1 MGIISTIT
9 LKDNY
14 TSVAKRVEKSMSG
27 MEKAMKKVESTSK
40 AAGNTLG
47 KAFGQK
53 YDLKIKD
60 VKSKEIRKDLQKM
73 GSELRKVT
81 GKDYSVRITTKMKTK
96 SLKNMFSTSLPKL
109 KSSVTSTFTGIKGG
123 VIKFKTDTTAL
134 IKARKEARRLSKE
147 LTRTTGKKHK
157 VKVDFNRSSMGF
169 LDKIKSKLLSLKDF
183 KIGNIFS
190 GGLTGLKGM
199 LSGGL
204 KGAGGGVGGILAG
217 MGSGG
222 IAALGAG
229 IAGAGAAAAG
239 VGASLKMG
247 FNRLSDIQSSKAKL
261 RGLGYGKGDVNTIM
275 GNALTSVKGT
285 SFGMGEA
292 AQTAAGAVAAGIKPG
307 KQLES
312 MLKSVSNSAA
322 AAGVGM
328 DEMGSIFNKVVTSN
342 RAQSEEL
349 NQVADRGIPI
359 YQSLGEVMGVSADK
373 VKKMASEG
381 KVDYATFQKAM
392 EKASG
397 NVAFEQG
404 NTVKGAW
411 SNAKAA
417 MGRVGAGFLGG
428 ADGEGGIFGKL
439 APAINGL
446 ISKMGPLEKVAGGL
460 GEKFGGV
467 VSSIGETIGPVFS
480 ALGQALAPIGSL
492 FMSLASVVGPVIT
505 AAFQALG
512 NIITTFVVP
521 VIQSIG
527 GIISGVVSIIQSTV
541 IPVLSAVASFISG
554 TVIPG
559 FQTLISAALTPVK
572 GAFSLLKSA
581 VDRVA
586 GAFKSVKGAI
596 ESAVDG
602 LKGLGG
608 RISSAIGGFFT
619 GGGTKGHATGTGYFE
634 GGWTRVNERGEE
646 LIQLARGARIYPAG
660 KTNEIIQRDLRR
672 TTTQKSDAKIIHY
685 APVITVNGA
694 NKTNAEITD
703 IIDRR
708 LRRLAVNV

>member
-1 MGIISTIT
+1 MGIVSTIT

-14 TSVAKRVEKSMSG
+14 TPVAKRVEKSMSG

-40 AAGNTLG
+40 AAGSTLG
-47 KAFGQK
+47 KAFGKK

-81 GKDYSVRITTKMKTK
+81 GKDYSVKITTKMKTRSLK
-96 SLKNMFSTSLPKL
+96 SLFRGVPKL
-109 KSSVTSTFTGIKGG
+109 KTSAISAFSDVKDR

-134 IKARKEARRLSKE
+134 VKAKIEARRLSKE
-147 LTRTTGKKHK
+147 LTRATGKKHK
-157 VKVDFNRSSMGF
+157 VQVGMDRSPLGI
-169 LDKIKSKLLSLKDF
+169 LDRIKEKLLSLKGF
-183 KIGNIFS
+183 KIGDIFG
-190 GGLTGLKGM
+190 GGLSGIKGM

-204 KGAGGGVGGILAG
+204 KGASGGMGGILAG

-222 IAALGAG
+222 IAALGAS

-247 FNRLSDIQSSKAKL
+247 FSRLSDIQSSKAKL

-275 GNALTSVKGT
+275 DNALTSVKGT

-307 KQLES
+307 KQLEG

-359 YQSLGEVMGVSADK
+359 YQSLGEVMGVSAGE
-373 VKKMASEG
+373 VKKLASQG
-381 KVDYATFQKAM
+381 KIDYATFQKGM

-404 NTVKGAW
+404 NTVQGAW

-417 MGRVGAGFLGG
+417 VGRVGAGFLGG
-428 ADGEGGIFGKL
+428 KDGEGGIFGKL

-446 ISKMGPLEKVAGGL
+446 IAKMAPLEAAAGNL

-480 ALGQALAPIGSL
+480 ALGQALAPLGSL

-527 GIISGVVSIIQSTV
+527 GIISGVVSIIQGTV
-541 IPVLSAVASFISG
+541 VPILSAVANIISG

-559 FQTLISAALTPVK
+559 FQMLISGALTPVK

-581 VDRVA
+581 IDRVA
-586 GAFKSVKGAI
+586 GAFRSIKGAVD
-596 ESAVDG
+596 SAVG
-602 LKGLGG
+602 SLKGIGS
-608 RISSAIGGFFT
+608 RISGAIGGFLS
-619 GGGTKGHATGTGYFE
+619 GGGGKGHATGTGYFE

-672 TTTQKSDAKIIHY
+672 TTNQKSDAKVIHY

-694 NKTNAEITD
+694 NKSDAEITD

>member
-1 MGIISTIT
+1 MGIVSTIT

-14 TSVAKRVEKSMSG
+14 TPVAKRVEKSMSG
-27 MEKAMKKVESTSK
+27 MEKAMKKVESVSK
-40 AAGNTLG
+40 TAGSNLG
-47 KAFGQK
+47 KAFGKK

-81 GKDYSVRITTKMKTK
+81 GKDYSVRITTKMKTRSLK
-96 SLKNMFSTSLPKL
+96 SLFKSVPKL
-109 KSSVTSTFTGIKGG
+109 KTSAISAFSDVKDR

-134 IKARKEARRLSKE
+134 VKAKIEARRLSKE

-157 VKVDFNRSSMGF
+157 VQVGMDRSPLGI
-169 LDKIKSKLLSLKDF
+169 LDRIKEKLLSLKGI
-183 KIGNIFS
+183 KIGDIFG
-190 GGLTGLKGM
+190 GGLSGIKGM
-199 LSGGL
+199 LTGGL
-204 KGAGGGVGGILAG
+204 KGAGGGMGGILAG

-222 IAALGAG
+222 IAALGAS

-275 GNALTSVKGT
+275 DNALTSVKGT

-307 KQLES
+307 KQLEG

-359 YQSLGEVMGVSADK
+359 YQSLGEVMGVSAGE
-373 VKKMASEG
+373 VKKLASEG
-381 KVDYATFQKAM
+381 KIDYATFQKGM

-404 NTVKGAW
+404 NTVQGAW

-428 ADGEGGIFGKL
+428 KDGEGGIFGKL

-446 ISKMGPLEKVAGGL
+446 ISKMGPLETAAGNL

-480 ALGQALAPIGSL
+480 ALGQALAPLGSL

-512 NIITTFVVP
+512 TIISAYIVP

-527 GIISGVVSIIQSTV
+527 GIISGVVSIIQGTV

-559 FQTLISAALTPVK
+559 FQMLISGALTPVK

-581 VDRVA
+581 IDRVA
-586 GAFKSVKGAI
+586 GAFRSIKGAVD
-596 ESAVDG
+596 SAIG
-602 LKGLGG
+602 SLKGLGG
-608 RISSAIGGFFT
+608 RISGAIGGFLS
-619 GGGTKGHATGTGYFE
+619 GGGGKGHATGTGYFE

-672 TTTQKSDAKIIHY
+672 TTNQKSDAKVIHY

-694 NKTNAEITD
+694 NKSDAEITD